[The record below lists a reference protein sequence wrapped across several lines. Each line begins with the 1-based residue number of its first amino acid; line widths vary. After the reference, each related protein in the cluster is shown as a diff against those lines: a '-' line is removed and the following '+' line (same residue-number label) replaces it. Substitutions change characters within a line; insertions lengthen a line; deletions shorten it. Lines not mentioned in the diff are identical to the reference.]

1 MLRLCEL
8 NIELK
13 FGENLK
19 IWVPKEVV
27 VFGKLRCL
35 WRAEA
40 PGVPCTPLT

>member
-19 IWVPKEVV
+19 IRVPKEVV
-27 VFGKLRCL
+27 VFGTLSV
-35 WRAEA
+35 ES
-40 PGVPCTPLT
+40 